1 MDYEKRQRD
10 RNIGYDFGK
19 DKTGRDFILG
29 RNERGFKYKQIRGH
43 KGGFNDHTEAIA
55 RRGDGEDQ

>member
-10 RNIGYDFGK
+10 RKIGYDFGK

-29 RNERGFKYKQIRGH
+29 RNERGF
-43 KGGFNDHTEAIA
+43 
-55 RRGDGEDQ
+55 